1 MSILGLFSF
10 IILIVIMG
18 LYSMILIN
26 EEYYSV
32 SIVLFVIAAICL
44 SFILADIVNTPPT
57 ALDVYKGNTEL
68 RITYEGKVP
77 VDSVVIYKKKVHET
91 E

>member
-1 MSILGLFSF
+1 MSILGFFSF

-18 LYSMILIN
+18 LYSIILI
-26 EEYYSV
+26 EKEYYSI
-32 SIVLFVIAAICL
+32 SIVLFIIAAICL
-44 SFILADIVNTPPT
+44 SFMFADIVDTPPT

-68 RITYEGKVP
+68 KITYEGKVP
-77 VDSVVIYKKKVHET
+77 VDTVVIYKKKAHET

>member
-1 MSILGLFSF
+1 MSALGLFSF

-18 LYSMILIN
+18 LYSIILI
-26 EEYYSV
+26 EEGHYFI
-32 SIVLFVIAAICL
+32 SIMLLVIASICL
-44 SFILADIVNTPPT
+44 LFISSDREHTPT
-57 ALDVYKGNTEL
+57 ALDVYQGNTEL

-77 VDSVVIYKKKVHET
+77 VDSVVIFKKKVHET

>member
-1 MSILGLFSF
+1 MSILAYIGIIIISLVVGICTTIIHEECGRFLAVVLLIIAFIGEAF
-10 IILIVIMG
+10 II
-18 LYSMILIN
+18 YDIN
-26 EEYYSV
+26 
-32 SIVLFVIAAICL
+32 
-44 SFILADIVNTPPT
+44 NTPT
-57 ALDVYKGNTEL
+57 ALDVYQGNTEL

>member
-1 MSILGLFSF
+1 MLVIYFGRHKGCSYCIRFIVEAF
-10 IILIVIMG
+10 II
-18 LYSMILIN
+18 YDIN
-26 EEYYSV
+26 
-32 SIVLFVIAAICL
+32 
-44 SFILADIVNTPPT
+44 NTPT
-57 ALDVYKGNTEL
+57 ALDVYQGNTEL

>member
-1 MSILGLFSF
+1 MSILGLFCF
-10 IILIVIMG
+10 IILIVIIG
-18 LYSMILIN
+18 LYSIILI
-26 EEYYSV
+26 EKEYYSI
-32 SIVLFVIAAICL
+32 SIVLVVIAAICL
-44 SFILADIVNTPPT
+44 SFILADIVDTPPT

-68 RITYEGKVP
+68 RITYKGKVP

>member
-1 MSILGLFSF
+1 MTEKKYGSI
-10 IILIVIMG
+10 
-18 LYSMILIN
+18 
-26 EEYYSV
+26 
-32 SIVLFVIAAICL
+32 SIVLSVIAVICL
-44 SFILADIVNTPPT
+44 AFISADIGDAPT

-68 RITYEGKVP
+68 KITYEGKVP

>member
-1 MSILGLFSF
+1 MSILACIGIIIVFIVIGICTTIINEDRNIIWASILLVIAFIGEIF
-10 IILIVIMG
+10 II
-18 LYSMILIN
+18 YDIN
-26 EEYYSV
+26 
-32 SIVLFVIAAICL
+32 
-44 SFILADIVNTPPT
+44 NTPT
-57 ALDVYKGNTEL
+57 ALDVYQGNTEL

>member
-10 IILIVIMG
+10 IILIVIIG
-18 LYSMILIN
+18 LYSMILID

-44 SFILADIVNTPPT
+44 SFMFADIKDTPT
-57 ALDVYKGNTEL
+57 ALDVYQGNTEL
-68 RITYEGKVP
+68 KITYEGKVP